1 VTSGEDKAN
10 DQPPTVAAGN
20 DETTIVPPPTEAA
33 PDLAWSSEVPPSE
46 LRRLRPGDDG
56 AIGSADLPG
65 QPFLDI
71 GPQSRVGDQLRGL
84 RPTCGHVG
92 FSLRDRR
99 PVLQL
104 PAPGGSVA
112 PQFP

>member
-1 VTSGEDKAN
+1 VNFGGCGPAMMVPSGRL
-10 DQPPTVAAGN
+10 
-20 DETTIVPPPTEAA
+20 IC
-33 PDLAWSSEVPPSE
+33 PDN
-46 LRRLRPGDDG
+46 R
-56 AIGSADLPG
+56 
-65 QPFLDI
+65 FLDI